1 MSLDDFDFFNAP
13 SVSNTTSEDSEVFR
27 AAVAKSIAG
36 IKQTK
41 SDEKKSKNYD
51 TLLIAFLQRI
61 LKNPNDTD
69 KQFVDAAVFFLSL
82 GTSSSIIMLLV
93 SLYEY
98 QSFIDL
104 WWVYEL
110 DKWNNG
116 DFDEFMHVWIVM
128 SFWQIKNFSDL
139 QAKKFLLQ
147 KNINEYQN
155 AFSNVFVYSLARY
168 SLDDEKIRKYS
179 IIIFE
184 ELSKRLEAICN
195 QSFLLKNE

>member
-13 SVSNTTSEDSEVFR
+13 SVSNTTSEDSEVSR

-69 KQFVDAAVFFLSL
+69 KQFVDTAVFFLSL

-98 QSFIDL
+98 QSFVDL
-104 WWVYEL
+104 WWIYEL

-195 QSFLLKNE
+195 QSSLLKNE